1 MRMPLLV
8 VMEIVESMRNWSR
21 RPSPAEVDNAHML
34 LARYRAA
41 ANPIALTAI
50 GTCMLGPVLL
60 AGSDFLAAFP
70 ELVPALELV
79 MVVAW
84 LNGCTVLVARDRAK
98 QAFAK
103 LSFSAQR
110 KP

>member
-1 MRMPLLV
+1 
-8 VMEIVESMRNWSR
+8 MRNSSR
-21 RPSPAEVDNAHML
+21 RPSPTEVDDAHML
-34 LARYRAA
+34 LARYRAT

-50 GTCMLGPVLL
+50 GICILGPVLL

-70 ELVPALELV
+70 ELAPALELV

-98 QAFAK
+98 QALAK
-103 LSFSAQR
+103 LSSAAQR
-110 KP
+110 EP